1 MPNRLDHCLI
11 VIAACCILTAGPAEA
26 GARLYDMS
34 IYLSSGAARH
44 TGTLNPNLAATEK
57 SPRSVETRDFQT
69 ADRGSSGDGISK
81 PLGGILSEVRFGVL
95 KHDFGPFSSSEE
107 DGIDVN
113 FELLF
118 ASPGILELIWSPRPH
133 LGVTINTDDDTDQ
146 AYFGLSWEFDVWRN
160 LFVGLSFGGAVHNG
174 ETETDRSDKKELGCK
189 LLFRESLELGY
200 RFGGRHAIT
209 AFLDHVSN
217 ANLCDKNEGLENLGV
232 RYGYRF

>member
-1 MPNRLDHCLI
+1 MSKRLDHSLI
-11 VIAACCILTAGPAEA
+11 LIAACCFLTAGPSEA
-26 GARLYDMS
+26 GRRLYDMS
-34 IYLSSGAARH
+34 VFLPTGAARH
-44 TGTLNPNLAATEK
+44 VGTSSPGLAATER
-57 SPRSVETRDFQT
+57 SPSPVGTRDYQT
-69 ADRGSSGDGISK
+69 VDRGDGK
-81 PLGGILSEVRFGVL
+81 PRALGSILSEVRLGVL

-118 ASPGILELIWSPRPH
+118 VSPKFLQIIWAPRPH
-133 LGVTINTDDDTDQ
+133 LGVTINSGDDTDQ

-160 LFVGLSFGGAVHNG
+160 LFFGLSFGGSVHNG
-174 ETETDRSDKKELGCK
+174 ETKTDRSDKKELGCR